1 MVGTISPRY
10 GVDVYIGEDFDVVLK
25 QYRHGD
31 GDQVVILHRDEAKEL
46 IAMLESAIKQSQNLE
61 TEHFENE

>member
-25 QYRHGD
+25 QFRHSD
-31 GDQVVILHRDEAKEL
+31 GDQVVILHRDEAKDL
-46 IAMLESAIKQSQNLE
+46 IAMLEAAIKQSQELE
-61 TEHFENE
+61 TEHYENE